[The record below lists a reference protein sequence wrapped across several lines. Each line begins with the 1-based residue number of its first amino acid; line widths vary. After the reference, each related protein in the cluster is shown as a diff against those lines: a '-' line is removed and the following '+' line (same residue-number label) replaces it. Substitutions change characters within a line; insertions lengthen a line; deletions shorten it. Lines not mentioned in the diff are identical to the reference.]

1 MNLDIYDK
9 QKIIINSIN
18 YFKLNTRLGQLK
30 QKLNLELIFFM
41 NLKTLRLNY
50 TMNLENIKKQNR
62 IIIMKPTSLKIANKI
77 QIDNESSS
85 SSSKQIKIECL
96 NCMKNKLKN
105 SSDTLLSSSETNN
118 KAFRSR
124 RLLKSKK

>member
-1 MNLDIYDK
+1 
-9 QKIIINSIN
+9 
-18 YFKLNTRLGQLK
+18 
-30 QKLNLELIFFM
+30 M

-62 IIIMKPTSLKIANKI
+62 ILIIKPTSLKIANKI
-77 QIDNESSS
+77 QIDNESS

>member
-1 MNLDIYDK
+1 
-9 QKIIINSIN
+9 
-18 YFKLNTRLGQLK
+18 
-30 QKLNLELIFFM
+30 M

-77 QIDNESSS
+77 QIDNES

>member
-62 IIIMKPTSLKIANKI
+62 ILIIKPTSLKIANKI

>member
-1 MNLDIYDK
+1 
-9 QKIIINSIN
+9 
-18 YFKLNTRLGQLK
+18 
-30 QKLNLELIFFM
+30 M